1 MLATQD
7 RNLPRCSILRRK
19 ATPPP
24 GRTPSST
31 AAGSHASRRRRDPC
45 APSPRRTTNAYHRDA
60 ARELA
65 RRFFTVVVRGDLLD
79 LRFDLR
85 DTRFDVGLFAGT
97 VDDRGVLLLEW
108 LTMNITKDTLKSTP
122 LNIRQNQHDVG
133 LWKSQISGSQLTPQL
148 PLRTGWRKRTSHLSL
163 SLFVI
168 DALGCECE

>member
-1 MLATQD
+1 MHRVVDAILALLHLD
-7 RNLPRCSILRRK
+7 L
-19 ATPPP
+19 A
-24 GRTPSST
+24 
-31 AAGSHASRRRRDPC
+31 
-45 APSPRRTTNAYHRDA
+45 RTTNAYHRDA
-60 ARELA
+60 AREPA

-133 LWKSQISGSQLTPQL
+133 L
-148 PLRTGWRKRTSHLSL
+148 
-163 SLFVI
+163 
-168 DALGCECE
+168 